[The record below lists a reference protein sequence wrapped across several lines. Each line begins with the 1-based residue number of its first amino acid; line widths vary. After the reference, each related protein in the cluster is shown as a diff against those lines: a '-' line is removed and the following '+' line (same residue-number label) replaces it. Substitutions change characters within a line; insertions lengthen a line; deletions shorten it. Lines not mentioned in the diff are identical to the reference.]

1 MASKLSLLNA
11 NYWKKAY
18 LLEFKNNKVLT
29 DAFTF
34 SVPPENEEFIFPQRK
49 SETKTFGGVVVS
61 DYGNDV
67 VQINLSG
74 TTINQDLKL
83 IYKSS
88 LGSDQMTGEQEIFYL
103 RDLLKKY
110 GQREN
115 LLNKEVYLY
124 SLNGGGNVRTNPK
137 WWKIYVSQ
145 LDISRSKDRPF
156 CYNYKFSA
164 IGDPEITKDSKNKLL
179 SKLHKGTESVTN
191 WANSVKSHIAEMRE
205 VADEIEDLGGSFIKE
220 ISDSINAVKSVVTSF
235 DDACNRYIDVINGLV
250 ENTGDTVNEISN
262 LGTDIATDTLM
273 LGDKVIYSA
282 LRYYPTIAAGVWNN
296 CVACAEEYKKLY
308 TYCANL
314 DNLYFNDS
322 SWQMVR
328 ELFDDSVSDIDIA
341 DVWSSLGHEGL
352 IAANNAVKDT
362 SKDLNYLSMGVS
374 PGTTGEDDKL
384 IPTYGYQ
391 TSKITDAERNW
402 DQLGY
407 DYYGDPSLAG
417 IIGIYNNSVDMEEK
431 TNGN

>member
-1 MASKLSLLNA
+1 MASKLGLLNA

-18 LLEFKNNKVLT
+18 LLEFKTNKVLT

-34 SVPPENEEFIFPQRK
+34 SVPPESEEFIFPQRK
-49 SETKTFGGVVVS
+49 GETKTFGGLVVS

-74 TTINQDLKL
+74 STINQDLKL

-88 LGSDQMTGEQEIFYL
+88 LGSDEMTGEQEIFYL

-124 SLNGGGNVRTNPK
+124 SLNGGGNVKTNPK
-137 WWKIYVSQ
+137 WWRIYISQ
-145 LDISRSKDRPF
+145 LDISRSKDKPF
-156 CYNYKFSA
+156 CYNYKLSA
-164 IGDPEITKDSKNKLL
+164 IGDPEITKESKNKVLA
-179 SKLHKGTESVTN
+179 KLHKGTESVTN

-220 ISDSINAVKSVVTSF
+220 ISDSISAVKSVVTSF

-250 ENTGDTVNEISN
+250 ENTGDTINDISN

-282 LRYYPTIAAGVWNN
+282 LRYFPTVAASVWNN

-314 DNLYFNDS
+314 DDLYFNES

-341 DVWSSLGHEGL
+341 DVWSTLGHEGL
-352 IAANNAVKDT
+352 MAANSAVKET
-362 SKDLNYLSMGVS
+362 SKDLNNLGMGVS
-374 PGTTGEDDKL
+374 PGGLNVSDL
-384 IPTYGYQ
+384 LLHTYGY
-391 TSKITDAERNW
+391 KLITVTDSETIW
-402 DQLGY
+402 DQLSH
-407 DYYGDPSLAG
+407 DYYGDPTLASLIA
-417 IIGIYNNSVDMEEK
+417 IYNNSSKGGTEE
-431 TNGN
+431 NGN